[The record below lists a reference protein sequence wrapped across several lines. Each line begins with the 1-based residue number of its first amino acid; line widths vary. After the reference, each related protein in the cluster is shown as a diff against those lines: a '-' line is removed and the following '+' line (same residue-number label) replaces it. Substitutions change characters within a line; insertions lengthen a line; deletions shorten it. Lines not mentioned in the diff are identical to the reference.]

1 MEQIFISVEQTSIG
15 LKRNIVCISWVTA
28 MDKIVECI
36 LLCTVFLFYVSIL
49 DCKSFLK
56 SVISLFL
63 SVCVTESFIWGN
75 GVVNQGYLS
84 YFYILI
90 ATIVLIISGKKW
102 KESIFFAMILNLM
115 FYFIHNLCIILL
127 SMHFYWGI
135 QCGLLLKEHLV
146 LIAVL
151 EMVLFIF
158 GVILTA
164 CLVKKK
170 VIEIDGAVCFFV
182 TSISIVL
189 WVLSNYVHFLKFAD
203 YDLFSLCIS
212 GVVLVMGIVLEVYEQ
227 KKMRELVDEKDLALK
242 YQSEK
247 EALLKESYEELR
259 TLKHDLKHVLTSQI
273 DPDAISASLD
283 QAFVPIETGYSY
295 LDTIVNA
302 NYIRAIRLNIKFDTY
317 IERIEKINI
326 NENDLTILL
335 TNILDN
341 AIRHTEGKKEILFEI
356 YKKNGFLMIVCTNSM
371 QHQILDESGNI
382 KINHSSKNGYGVKS
396 INKIVKKYDG
406 SIKYSQSEDTLA
418 CSIAIY
424 NG

>member
-1 MEQIFISVEQTSIG
+1 
-15 LKRNIVCISWVTA
+15 

>member
-1 MEQIFISVEQTSIG
+1 
-15 LKRNIVCISWVTA
+15 

-49 DCKSFLK
+49 DCKFFLK

-63 SVCVTESFIWGN
+63 SVCVTGSFIWGN

-102 KESIFFAMILNLM
+102 KESIFLAMILNLM

-135 QCGLLLKEHLV
+135 QCGFLLKEHLV

-151 EMVLFIF
+151 EMGLFILS
-158 GVILTA
+158 VILAA

-371 QHQILDESGNI
+371 QHQILDKSGNI

>member
-1 MEQIFISVEQTSIG
+1 
-15 LKRNIVCISWVTA
+15 

-90 ATIVLIISGKKW
+90 AIIVLIISGKKW
-102 KESIFFAMILNLM
+102 KESIFLAMILNLM

-302 NYIRAIRLNIKFDTY
+302 NYICAIRLNIKFDTY

-371 QHQILDESGNI
+371 QHQILDKSGNI

-406 SIKYSQSEDTLA
+406 SIKYSQSENTLA

>member
-1 MEQIFISVEQTSIG
+1 
-15 LKRNIVCISWVTA
+15 

-49 DCKSFLK
+49 DCKFFLK
-56 SVISLFL
+56 SVLSLFL
-63 SVCVTESFIWGN
+63 SVCVTGSFIWGN

-90 ATIVLIISGKKW
+90 AIIVLIISGKKW
-102 KESIFFAMILNLM
+102 KESIFLAMILNLM

-127 SMHFYWGI
+127 SIHFYWGI
-135 QCGLLLKEHLV
+135 QCGFLLKEHLV

-151 EMVLFIF
+151 EMVLFILS
-158 GVILTA
+158 VILTA

-212 GVVLVMGIVLEVYEQ
+212 GVILVMGIALEVYGQ
-227 KKMRELVDEKDLALK
+227 KKMRELVDEKNLALK

-247 EALLKESYEELR
+247 DALLKESYEELR
-259 TLKHDLKHVLTSQI
+259 TLKHDLKHILTSQI
-273 DPDAISASLD
+273 DTDAISASLD

>member
-1 MEQIFISVEQTSIG
+1 
-15 LKRNIVCISWVTA
+15 
-28 MDKIVECI
+28 MDKVVECI

-49 DCKSFLK
+49 DCKFFLK

-63 SVCVTESFIWGN
+63 SVCVTGSFIWGN

-102 KESIFFAMILNLM
+102 KESIFLAMILNLM

-151 EMVLFIF
+151 EMGLFILS
-158 GVILTA
+158 VILAA

-247 EALLKESYEELR
+247 EALLKESNEELR

-406 SIKYSQSEDTLA
+406 SIKYSQNEDTLA

>member
-1 MEQIFISVEQTSIG
+1 
-15 LKRNIVCISWVTA
+15 

-49 DCKSFLK
+49 DCKFFLK

-63 SVCVTESFIWGN
+63 SVCVTGSFIWGN

-102 KESIFFAMILNLM
+102 KESIFLAMILNLM

-151 EMVLFIF
+151 EMGLFILS
-158 GVILTA
+158 VILTA

-371 QHQILDESGNI
+371 QHQILDKSGNI

-396 INKIVKKYDG
+396 INKIFKKYDG

>member
-1 MEQIFISVEQTSIG
+1 
-15 LKRNIVCISWVTA
+15 

-63 SVCVTESFIWGN
+63 SVCVTGSFIWGN

-102 KESIFFAMILNLM
+102 KESIFLAMILNLM

-151 EMVLFIF
+151 EMGLFILS
-158 GVILTA
+158 VILTA

-406 SIKYSQSEDTLA
+406 SIKYSQNEDTLA

>member
-1 MEQIFISVEQTSIG
+1 
-15 LKRNIVCISWVTA
+15 

-49 DCKSFLK
+49 DCKFFLK

-63 SVCVTESFIWGN
+63 SVCVTGSFIWGN

-102 KESIFFAMILNLM
+102 KESIFLAMILNLM

-212 GVVLVMGIVLEVYEQ
+212 GAVLVMGIVLEVYGQ

-273 DPDAISASLD
+273 DTDAISASLD

-371 QHQILDESGNI
+371 QHKILDESGNI

>member
-1 MEQIFISVEQTSIG
+1 
-15 LKRNIVCISWVTA
+15 

-36 LLCTVFLFYVSIL
+36 LLCTVFLFYVSVL
-49 DCKSFLK
+49 DCKFFLK
-56 SVISLFL
+56 SVLSLFL
-63 SVCVTESFIWGN
+63 SVCVTESFIWRN

-102 KESIFFAMILNLM
+102 KESIFLAMILNLM

-151 EMVLFIF
+151 EMVLFILS
-158 GVILTA
+158 VILTA

-212 GVVLVMGIVLEVYEQ
+212 GVILVMGIVLEVYEQ

-371 QHQILDESGNI
+371 QHQILDKSGNI

-406 SIKYSQSEDTLA
+406 SIKYSQSEDTLT

>member
-1 MEQIFISVEQTSIG
+1 
-15 LKRNIVCISWVTA
+15 

-36 LLCTVFLFYVSIL
+36 LLCTVFLFYVSVL
-49 DCKSFLK
+49 DCKFFLK
-56 SVISLFL
+56 SVLSLFL
-63 SVCVTESFIWGN
+63 SVCVTESFIWRN

-102 KESIFFAMILNLM
+102 KESIFLAMILNLM

-151 EMVLFIF
+151 EMGLFILS
-158 GVILTA
+158 VILTA

-371 QHQILDESGNI
+371 QHQILDKSGNI

-406 SIKYSQSEDTLA
+406 SIKYSQSEDTLT

>member
-1 MEQIFISVEQTSIG
+1 
-15 LKRNIVCISWVTA
+15 

-36 LLCTVFLFYVSIL
+36 LLCTVFLFYVSVL
-49 DCKSFLK
+49 DCKFFLK
-56 SVISLFL
+56 SVLSLFL
-63 SVCVTESFIWGN
+63 SVCVTESFIWRN

-102 KESIFFAMILNLM
+102 KESIFLAMILNLM

-151 EMVLFIF
+151 EMVLFILS
-158 GVILTA
+158 VILTA

-283 QAFVPIETGYSY
+283 QACVPIETGYSY

-371 QHQILDESGNI
+371 QHQILDKSGNI

-406 SIKYSQSEDTLA
+406 SIKYSQSEDTLT

>member
-1 MEQIFISVEQTSIG
+1 
-15 LKRNIVCISWVTA
+15 

-49 DCKSFLK
+49 DCKFFLK

-63 SVCVTESFIWGN
+63 SVCVTGSFIWGN

-102 KESIFFAMILNLM
+102 KESIFLAMILNLM

-135 QCGLLLKEHLV
+135 QCGLPLKEHLV

-151 EMVLFIF
+151 EMGLFILS
-158 GVILTA
+158 VILTA

-371 QHQILDESGNI
+371 QHQILDKSGNI

>member
-1 MEQIFISVEQTSIG
+1 
-15 LKRNIVCISWVTA
+15 

-49 DCKSFLK
+49 DCKFFLK

-63 SVCVTESFIWGN
+63 SVCVTGSFIWGN

-102 KESIFFAMILNLM
+102 KESIFLAMILNLM

-151 EMVLFIF
+151 EMGLFILS
-158 GVILTA
+158 VILTA

-356 YKKNGFLMIVCTNSM
+356 YKKNVFLMIVCTNSM
-371 QHQILDESGNI
+371 QHQILDKSGNI

>member
-1 MEQIFISVEQTSIG
+1 
-15 LKRNIVCISWVTA
+15 

-36 LLCTVFLFYVSIL
+36 LLCTVFLFYVSVL
-49 DCKSFLK
+49 DCKFFLK
-56 SVISLFL
+56 SVLSLFL
-63 SVCVTESFIWGN
+63 SVCVTESFIWRN

-102 KESIFFAMILNLM
+102 KESIFLAMILNLM

-151 EMVLFIF
+151 EMVLFILS
-158 GVILTA
+158 VILTA

-317 IERIEKINI
+317 IERIEKINM
-326 NENDLTILL
+326 NENDLTLLL

-371 QHQILDESGNI
+371 QHQILDKSGNI

-406 SIKYSQSEDTLA
+406 SIKYSQSEDTLT

>member
-1 MEQIFISVEQTSIG
+1 
-15 LKRNIVCISWVTA
+15 

-49 DCKSFLK
+49 DCKFFLK
-56 SVISLFL
+56 SVLSLFL
-63 SVCVTESFIWGN
+63 SVCVTGSFIWGN

-90 ATIVLIISGKKW
+90 AIIVLIISGKKW
-102 KESIFFAMILNLM
+102 KESIFLAMILNLM

-135 QCGLLLKEHLV
+135 QCGFLLKEHLV

-158 GVILTA
+158 SVILTA

-182 TSISIVL
+182 ISISIVL

-212 GVVLVMGIVLEVYEQ
+212 GIVLVMGIVLEVYGQ
-227 KKMRELVDEKDLALK
+227 KEMRELVDEKDLALK

-273 DPDAISASLD
+273 DTDAISASLD

-406 SIKYSQSEDTLA
+406 SIKYSQNEDTLA

>member
-1 MEQIFISVEQTSIG
+1 
-15 LKRNIVCISWVTA
+15 

-36 LLCTVFLFYVSIL
+36 LLCTVFLFYVSVL
-49 DCKSFLK
+49 DCKFFLK
-56 SVISLFL
+56 SVLSLFL

-102 KESIFFAMILNLM
+102 KESIFLAMILNLM

-151 EMVLFIF
+151 EMVLFILS
-158 GVILTA
+158 VILTA

-212 GVVLVMGIVLEVYEQ
+212 GVVLVMGIVLEVYGQ

-247 EALLKESYEELR
+247 DALLKESYEELR
-259 TLKHDLKHVLTSQI
+259 ILKHDLKHVLTSQI

-406 SIKYSQSEDTLA
+406 SIKYSQSEDILA

>member
-1 MEQIFISVEQTSIG
+1 
-15 LKRNIVCISWVTA
+15 

-90 ATIVLIISGKKW
+90 AIIVLIISGKKW
-102 KESIFFAMILNLM
+102 KESIFLAMILNLM

-259 TLKHDLKHVLTSQI
+259 TLKHDLEHVLTSQI

-371 QHQILDESGNI
+371 QHQILDKSGNI

-406 SIKYSQSEDTLA
+406 SIKYSQSENTLA

>member
-1 MEQIFISVEQTSIG
+1 
-15 LKRNIVCISWVTA
+15 

-49 DCKSFLK
+49 DCKFFLK

-63 SVCVTESFIWGN
+63 SVCVTGSFIWGN

-102 KESIFFAMILNLM
+102 KESIFLAMILNLM

-151 EMVLFIF
+151 EMCLFILS
-158 GVILTA
+158 VILTA

>member
-1 MEQIFISVEQTSIG
+1 
-15 LKRNIVCISWVTA
+15 

-90 ATIVLIISGKKW
+90 AIIVLIISGKKW
-102 KESIFFAMILNLM
+102 KESIFLAMILNLM

-151 EMVLFIF
+151 EMGLFILS
-158 GVILTA
+158 VILTA

-371 QHQILDESGNI
+371 QHQILDKSGNI

>member
-1 MEQIFISVEQTSIG
+1 
-15 LKRNIVCISWVTA
+15 

-49 DCKSFLK
+49 DCKFFLK

-63 SVCVTESFIWGN
+63 SVCVTGSFIWGN

-102 KESIFFAMILNLM
+102 KESIFLAMILNLM

-151 EMVLFIF
+151 EMGLFILS
-158 GVILTA
+158 VILTA

-227 KKMRELVDEKDLALK
+227 KKMREIVDEKDLALK

-371 QHQILDESGNI
+371 QHQILDKSGNI

>member
-1 MEQIFISVEQTSIG
+1 
-15 LKRNIVCISWVTA
+15 

-63 SVCVTESFIWGN
+63 SVCVTGSFIWGN

-102 KESIFFAMILNLM
+102 KESIFLAMILNLM

-151 EMVLFIF
+151 EMGLFILS
-158 GVILTA
+158 VILTA

-182 TSISIVL
+182 TSISILL

>member
-1 MEQIFISVEQTSIG
+1 
-15 LKRNIVCISWVTA
+15 

-49 DCKSFLK
+49 DCKFFLK
-56 SVISLFL
+56 SVLSLFL
-63 SVCVTESFIWGN
+63 SVCVTGSFIWGN

-84 YFYILI
+84 YSYILI
-90 ATIVLIISGKKW
+90 AIIVLIISGKKW
-102 KESIFFAMILNLM
+102 KESIFLAMILNLM

-135 QCGLLLKEHLV
+135 QCGFLLKEHLV

-151 EMVLFIF
+151 EMVLFILS
-158 GVILTA
+158 VILTA

-212 GVVLVMGIVLEVYEQ
+212 GVILVMGIALEVYGQ
-227 KKMRELVDEKDLALK
+227 KKMRELVDEKNLALK

-247 EALLKESYEELR
+247 DALLKESYEELR
-259 TLKHDLKHVLTSQI
+259 TLKHDLKHILTSQI
-273 DPDAISASLD
+273 DTDAISASLG

>member
-1 MEQIFISVEQTSIG
+1 
-15 LKRNIVCISWVTA
+15 

-49 DCKSFLK
+49 DCKFFLK

-63 SVCVTESFIWGN
+63 SVCVTGSFIWGN

-102 KESIFFAMILNLM
+102 KESIFLAMILNLM

-151 EMVLFIF
+151 EMGLFILS
-158 GVILTA
+158 VILAA

-371 QHQILDESGNI
+371 QHQILDKSGNI

-406 SIKYSQSEDTLA
+406 SIKYSQSEDALT

>member
-15 LKRNIVCISWVTA
+15 LRKNIVCISWVTA

-36 LLCTVFLFYVSIL
+36 LLCTVFLFYVSVL
-49 DCKSFLK
+49 DCKFFLK
-56 SVISLFL
+56 SVLSLFL
-63 SVCVTESFIWGN
+63 SVCVTESFIWRN

-102 KESIFFAMILNLM
+102 KESIFLAMILNLM

-151 EMVLFIF
+151 EMVLFILS
-158 GVILTA
+158 VILTA

-371 QHQILDESGNI
+371 QHQILDKSGNI

-406 SIKYSQSEDTLA
+406 SIKYSQSEDTLT

>member
-1 MEQIFISVEQTSIG
+1 
-15 LKRNIVCISWVTA
+15 

-90 ATIVLIISGKKW
+90 AIIVLIISGKKW
-102 KESIFFAMILNLM
+102 KESIFLAMILNLM

-151 EMVLFIF
+151 EMVLFILS
-158 GVILTA
+158 VILTA

-212 GVVLVMGIVLEVYEQ
+212 GVVLVMGIVLEVYGQ

-247 EALLKESYEELR
+247 DALLKESYEELR
-259 TLKHDLKHVLTSQI
+259 ILKHDLKHVLTSQI

-283 QAFVPIETGYSY
+283 QTFVPIETGYSY

-341 AIRHTEGKKEILFEI
+341 AIRHTEGKKEILSEI

-406 SIKYSQSEDTLA
+406 SIKYSQSEDTLT

>member
-1 MEQIFISVEQTSIG
+1 
-15 LKRNIVCISWVTA
+15 

-90 ATIVLIISGKKW
+90 AIIVLIISGKKW
-102 KESIFFAMILNLM
+102 KESIFLAMILNLM

-151 EMVLFIF
+151 EMGLFILS
-158 GVILTA
+158 VILTA

-227 KKMRELVDEKDLALK
+227 KKMREIVDEKDLALK

>member
-1 MEQIFISVEQTSIG
+1 
-15 LKRNIVCISWVTA
+15 

-49 DCKSFLK
+49 DCKFFLK

-63 SVCVTESFIWGN
+63 SVCVTGSFIWGN

-102 KESIFFAMILNLM
+102 KESIFLAMILNLM

-151 EMVLFIF
+151 EMGLFILS
-158 GVILTA
+158 VILTA

-371 QHQILDESGNI
+371 PHQILDKSGNI

>member
-1 MEQIFISVEQTSIG
+1 
-15 LKRNIVCISWVTA
+15 

-371 QHQILDESGNI
+371 QHQILDKSGNI

-406 SIKYSQSEDTLA
+406 SIKYSQSENTLA

>member
-1 MEQIFISVEQTSIG
+1 
-15 LKRNIVCISWVTA
+15 

-49 DCKSFLK
+49 DCKFFLK

-63 SVCVTESFIWGN
+63 SVCVTGSFIWGN

-102 KESIFFAMILNLM
+102 KESIFLAMILNLM

-273 DPDAISASLD
+273 DTDAISASLD

-371 QHQILDESGNI
+371 QHQILDKSGNI

>member
-1 MEQIFISVEQTSIG
+1 
-15 LKRNIVCISWVTA
+15 

-49 DCKSFLK
+49 DCKFFLK

-63 SVCVTESFIWGN
+63 SVCVTGSFIWGN

-102 KESIFFAMILNLM
+102 KESIFLAMILNLM

-151 EMVLFIF
+151 EMGLFILS
-158 GVILTA
+158 VILTA

-371 QHQILDESGNI
+371 QHQILDKSGNI

-424 NG
+424 

>member
-1 MEQIFISVEQTSIG
+1 
-15 LKRNIVCISWVTA
+15 

-49 DCKSFLK
+49 DCKFFLK

-63 SVCVTESFIWGN
+63 SVCVTGSFIWRN

-102 KESIFFAMILNLM
+102 KESIFLAMILNLM

-151 EMVLFIF
+151 EMVLFILS
-158 GVILTA
+158 VILTA

-371 QHQILDESGNI
+371 QHQILDKSGNI

-406 SIKYSQSEDTLA
+406 SIKYSQSEDTLT

>member
-1 MEQIFISVEQTSIG
+1 MYSF
-15 LKRNIVCISWVTA
+15 
-28 MDKIVECI
+28 MP
-36 LLCTVFLFYVSIL
+36 VFLFYVSVL
-49 DCKSFLK
+49 DCKFFLK
-56 SVISLFL
+56 SVLSLFL
-63 SVCVTESFIWGN
+63 SVCVTESFIWRN

-102 KESIFFAMILNLM
+102 KESIFLAMILNLM

-135 QCGLLLKEHLV
+135 QCGFLLKEHLV

-151 EMVLFIF
+151 EMVLFILS
-158 GVILTA
+158 VILTA

-203 YDLFSLCIS
+203 FDLFSLCIS

-371 QHQILDESGNI
+371 QHQILDKSGNI

-406 SIKYSQSEDTLA
+406 SIKYSQSEDTLT

>member
-1 MEQIFISVEQTSIG
+1 
-15 LKRNIVCISWVTA
+15 

-49 DCKSFLK
+49 DCKFFLK

-63 SVCVTESFIWGN
+63 SVCVTGSFIWGN

-102 KESIFFAMILNLM
+102 KESIFLAMILNLM

-151 EMVLFIF
+151 EMGLFILS
-158 GVILTA
+158 VILTA

-356 YKKNGFLMIVCTNSM
+356 YKKNGFLMIVCTKSM
-371 QHQILDESGNI
+371 QHQILDKSGNI

-406 SIKYSQSEDTLA
+406 SIKYSQSEDTMA

>member
-1 MEQIFISVEQTSIG
+1 
-15 LKRNIVCISWVTA
+15 

-36 LLCTVFLFYVSIL
+36 LLCTVFLFYVSVL
-49 DCKSFLK
+49 DCKFFLK
-56 SVISLFL
+56 SVLSLFL
-63 SVCVTESFIWGN
+63 SVCVTESFIWRN

-102 KESIFFAMILNLM
+102 KESIFLAMILNLM

-151 EMVLFIF
+151 EMVLFILS
-158 GVILTA
+158 VILTA

-212 GVVLVMGIVLEVYEQ
+212 GVVLVMGIVLEVYGQ

-247 EALLKESYEELR
+247 DALLKESYEELR
-259 TLKHDLKHVLTSQI
+259 ILKHDLKHVLTSQI

-406 SIKYSQSEDTLA
+406 SIKYSQSEDILA

>member
-1 MEQIFISVEQTSIG
+1 
-15 LKRNIVCISWVTA
+15 

-36 LLCTVFLFYVSIL
+36 LLCTVFLFYVSVL
-49 DCKSFLK
+49 DCKFFLK
-56 SVISLFL
+56 SVLSLFL

-102 KESIFFAMILNLM
+102 KESIFLAMILNLM

-151 EMVLFIF
+151 EMVLFILS
-158 GVILTA
+158 VILTA

-212 GVVLVMGIVLEVYEQ
+212 GVVLVMGIVLEVYGQE
-227 KKMRELVDEKDLALK
+227 KMRELVDEKDLALK

-247 EALLKESYEELR
+247 DALLKESYEELR
-259 TLKHDLKHVLTSQI
+259 ILKHDLKHVLTSQI

-283 QAFVPIETGYSY
+283 QTFVPIETGYSY

-406 SIKYSQSEDTLA
+406 SIKYSQNEDTLA

>member
-1 MEQIFISVEQTSIG
+1 
-15 LKRNIVCISWVTA
+15 VTA

-49 DCKSFLK
+49 DCKFFLK

-63 SVCVTESFIWGN
+63 SVCVTGSFIWGN

-102 KESIFFAMILNLM
+102 KESIFLAMILNLM

-151 EMVLFIF
+151 EMGLFILS
-158 GVILTA
+158 VILTA

-371 QHQILDESGNI
+371 QHQILDKSGNI

>member
-1 MEQIFISVEQTSIG
+1 
-15 LKRNIVCISWVTA
+15 

-36 LLCTVFLFYVSIL
+36 LLCTVFLFYVSVL
-49 DCKSFLK
+49 DCKFFLK
-56 SVISLFL
+56 SVLSLFL
-63 SVCVTESFIWGN
+63 SVCVTESFIWRN

-102 KESIFFAMILNLM
+102 KESIFLAMILNLM

-151 EMVLFIF
+151 EMVLFILS
-158 GVILTA
+158 VILTS

-326 NENDLTILL
+326 NENDLTLLL

-371 QHQILDESGNI
+371 QHQILDKSGNI

-406 SIKYSQSEDTLA
+406 SIKYSQSEDTLT

>member
-1 MEQIFISVEQTSIG
+1 
-15 LKRNIVCISWVTA
+15 

-49 DCKSFLK
+49 DCKFFLK
-56 SVISLFL
+56 SVLSLFL
-63 SVCVTESFIWGN
+63 SVCVTVSFIWGN

-84 YFYILI
+84 YSYILI
-90 ATIVLIISGKKW
+90 AIIVLIISGKKW
-102 KESIFFAMILNLM
+102 KESIFLAMILNLM

-135 QCGLLLKEHLV
+135 QCGFLLKEHLV

-151 EMVLFIF
+151 EMVLFILS
-158 GVILTA
+158 VILTA

-212 GVVLVMGIVLEVYEQ
+212 GVILVMGIALEVYGQ
-227 KKMRELVDEKDLALK
+227 KKMRELVDEKNLALK

-247 EALLKESYEELR
+247 DALLKESYEELR
-259 TLKHDLKHVLTSQI
+259 TLKHDLKHILTSQI
-273 DPDAISASLD
+273 DTDAISASLD

-406 SIKYSQSEDTLA
+406 SIKYSQSEDTLS
-418 CSIAIY
+418 CGIASY

>member
-1 MEQIFISVEQTSIG
+1 
-15 LKRNIVCISWVTA
+15 

-49 DCKSFLK
+49 DCKFFLK

-63 SVCVTESFIWGN
+63 SVCVTGSFIWGN

-102 KESIFFAMILNLM
+102 KESIFLAMILNLM

-151 EMVLFIF
+151 EMVLFILS
-158 GVILTA
+158 VILTA

-326 NENDLTILL
+326 NENDLTLLL

-371 QHQILDESGNI
+371 QHQILDKSGNI

-406 SIKYSQSEDTLA
+406 SIKYSQSEDTLT

>member
-1 MEQIFISVEQTSIG
+1 
-15 LKRNIVCISWVTA
+15 

-36 LLCTVFLFYVSIL
+36 LLCTVFLFYVSVL
-49 DCKSFLK
+49 DCKFFLK
-56 SVISLFL
+56 SVLSLFL
-63 SVCVTESFIWGN
+63 SVCVTESFIWRN

-102 KESIFFAMILNLM
+102 KESIFLAMILNLM

-151 EMVLFIF
+151 EMVLFILS
-158 GVILTA
+158 VILTA

-212 GVVLVMGIVLEVYEQ
+212 GVILVMGIVLEVHGQ

-247 EALLKESYEELR
+247 DALLKESYEELR

-273 DPDAISASLD
+273 DTDAISASLD

-406 SIKYSQSEDTLA
+406 SIKYSQSEDTLT